1 MTSLAGQASVL
12 LYTRDNDGGAFM
24 DRILGQTDQRRQ
36 KDGGKG
42 TTKTTHIPDTG
53 PGGYKK
59 SQFPQHQLGF
69 GRAGHGLHFIFIWGL
84 ETKGNE
90 GVDEQEHGS

>member
-1 MTSLAGQASVL
+1 MTREHSWTGVS
-12 LYTRDNDGGAFM
+12 
-24 DRILGQTDQRRQ
+24 DRQTKGD
-36 KDGGKG
+36 KGSAGKG